1 VLNKKANEAFF
12 VLAVGVF
19 IAAGIILVNLGMNQP
34 NVDYVG
40 ETAQTV
46 LANTE
51 RQQTSF
57 LALDQAVDQATR
69 QAAQQVFQS
78 NGFPSQTNCSQLGY
92 TVADSNCEQNITQ
105 VFQDRLQQNLATAGQ
120 TVPDQPRTVTI
131 TPDIDFNT
139 WTIGYQS
146 QTSLLYTVE
155 SQVSTNTQQP
165 NPAGQTA
172 WGEPVVSV
180 TDIPNVECDTG
191 QSCTGYQKQCAVKPS
206 VYNKLQDLAE
216 YAEDHGLTVRV
227 RSTTRTEE
235 MQRFFAESQAYC
247 QSVKDNICGDDLT
260 DEQCAQKYRE
270 RLQSNNMDNRL
281 ACNPAGTCTP
291 ACDPTTTTDAGQE
304 ILNKGCTHMTGN
316 AVDIGLRRPSG
327 SLINND
333 ADLKDP
339 MRKTLCN
346 IGFINNYD
354 EIWHYEYQS
363 PRWRQ
368 LRQSDEQRCA
378 YNVNGK
384 DWSTIAPLHEA
395 MTQ

>member
-1 VLNKKANEAFF
+1 MLNKKANEAFF
-12 VLAVGVF
+12 GLAIGVF
-19 IAAGIILVNLGMNQP
+19 IAAGIILVNLNMNQP
-34 NVDYVG
+34 NVKYVG

-51 RQQTSF
+51 RQQNSF
-57 LALDQAVDQATR
+57 FVLDQAVDQAAR

-78 NGFPSQTNCSQLGY
+78 NGFPSQANCSQLGY
-92 TVADSNCEQNITQ
+92 TVEEKGCDQNITR
-105 VFQDRLQQNLATAGQ
+105 VFKDRLQENLAVAGQ
-120 TVPDQPRTVTI
+120 NIPEQPRTVTI
-131 TPDIDFNT
+131 TPNIDFNN
-139 WTIGYQS
+139 WRISYQS

-155 SQVSTNTQQP
+155 SRVSTNTQQP
-165 NPAGQTA
+165 NQAGQTA

-191 QSCTGYQKQCAVKPS
+191 KSCTGYKKQCAVKPS

-216 YAEDHGLTVRV
+216 YAETHSLTVRV
-227 RSTTRTEE
+227 RTTTRTEE

-247 QSVKDNICGDDLT
+247 KSVKDDICGDDLNE
-260 DEQCAQKYRE
+260 EQCAQKYRE
-270 RLQSNNMDNRL
+270 RLQANDMDNRL

-291 ACDPTTTTDAGQE
+291 ACDPTTTTDTGQE

-316 AVDIGLRRPSG
+316 AIDIGLRRPDG

-333 ADLKDP
+333 PDLKDP

-354 EIWHYEYQS
+354 EVWHYEYQS
-363 PRWRQ
+363 PLWRQ
-368 LRQSDEQRCA
+368 LRQSDEKRCA

-384 DWSTIAPLHEA
+384 DWSTIPPLHEA
-395 MTQ
+395 MKK